1 MRHMAYRLTI
11 TTRCGSSYLTW
22 IEWAGTRDPLFL
34 LLLSEVSCISYLT
47 IAPALLQPAALPEW
61 VNSFSKSSSN
71 MRYYVAMMHWDISVV
86 QKSKKIFLIHESYSL
101 TFSRS
106 VFISSICRFKS
117 PTSASES
124 SFSMLIFLSCRC
136 RLLVRHSSS
145 RSTSIASFSLSC
157 CASVIFESS

>member
-1 MRHMAYRLTI
+1 
-11 TTRCGSSYLTW
+11 
-22 IEWAGTRDPLFL
+22 
-34 LLLSEVSCISYLT
+34 
-47 IAPALLQPAALPEW
+47 
-61 VNSFSKSSSN
+61 

-157 CASVIFESS
+157 CASVIFESSWGRKRSKGYEGSSLRKSSRQKLVLNLVPCSLSSPLPFPHGSPSFRVLSVSRVNWPQLLI